1 MRGKSKQTTDHE
13 TIRHWAEQRGG
24 KPAVVKGT
32 EDGEGGGVLRINFP
46 GGTEE
51 ALQDISWDDF
61 FKTFDER
68 NLVFVYQDNT
78 ADGRENRFNKFVNA
92 TAVKTARENAAYA

>member
-1 MRGKSKQTTDHE
+1 MAGTSKQTTDHE

-46 GGTEE
+46 GGAEE
-51 ALQDISWDDF
+51 TLQDISWEDF

-68 NLVFVYQDNT
+68 NLVFVYQDKT
-78 ADGRENRFNKFVNA
+78 ANGSESRFFKLVNA
-92 TAVKTARENAAYA
+92 TAVKPAREDAAYA